1 MLKLFRT
8 LYFLFSILFTSLVM
22 LPISII
28 RWRSVKNTELFLKIY
43 KAITMPVMGFDL
55 QIFNRDILDGTKPA
69 VVVGNH
75 QHNMDIMVASEVFS
89 YRIIS
94 LGKKEIGFLPF
105 FGQIFWLSGNIL
117 IDRGNKDK
125 AMKTMKDIEDYV
137 HAKKVGIVI
146 FPEGHRNQKEELLP
160 FKKGAFYTAV
170 NCQIP
175 IVMFCVS
182 QYARHM
188 DLNKWKAGKIYINI
202 LPPISTKGLTEKDIP
217 ELIENV
223 RKALTEGIKE
233 VNKKAGY

>member
-1 MLKLFRT
+1 MLNYFR
-8 LYFLFSILFTSLVM
+8 LIYFLFSILITSIIT
-22 LPISII
+22 LPIFII
-28 RWRSVKNTELFLKIY
+28 RWRRVENTGTFLKIY
-43 KAITMPVMGFDL
+43 KTITMPVMGFDL
-55 QIFNRDILDGTKPA
+55 QIFNRDILDNTKPA

-89 YRIIS
+89 HRIVS
-94 LGKKEIGFLPF
+94 LGKREIAYIPF

-117 IDRGNKDK
+117 IDRGNKEK
-125 AMKTMKDIEDYV
+125 AMKTMKEIEDYV

-175 IVMFCVS
+175 IVPFCVS
-182 QYARHM
+182 QYARQM
-188 DLNKWKAGKIYINI
+188 NLNKWNSGKIYIDI
-202 LPPISTKGLTEKDIP
+202 LPPIPTEGLSEKDIP
-217 ELIENV
+217 ELMEKV
-223 RKALTEGIKE
+223 RKVLENGIKE

>member
-1 MLKLFRT
+1 
-8 LYFLFSILFTSLVM
+8 M
-22 LPISII
+22 LPISIV
-28 RWRSVKNTELFLKIY
+28 RWRSVKNTELFLKFY
-43 KAITMPVMGFDL
+43 KTITMPVMGFDL
-55 QIFNRDILDGTKPA
+55 QIFNRDILDETKPA

-117 IDRGNKDK
+117 IDRGNKEK
-125 AMKTMKDIEDYV
+125 AMKTMKAIEAYV

-188 DLNKWKAGKIYINI
+188 DLNKWNSGKIYINI

-217 ELIENV
+217 ELMERV
-223 RKALTEGIKE
+223 RKELSEGIKE